1 MKSLRIFPAISQYA
15 QKLKVSTLRGEVGMS
30 EMRTRIINGRL
41 QYIKSIE
48 ERENDLLK
56 NILEEMREQGNY
68 TWIKYTIKY
77 LEELGLDFRNLLRNY
92 DKVRSKKE
100 NQRS

>member
-1 MKSLRIFPAISQYA
+1 
-15 QKLKVSTLRGEVGMS
+15 MS

-100 NQRS
+100 NQRSR